1 VTEDFFDLYFSY
13 VGKTECPRI
22 FHRWTAISCVAA
34 LIGRDIYMPFGHS
47 EIYPSVY
54 VMLMGAPGT
63 RKSTAIK
70 IGQKLVSTI
79 GYDHFSAD
87 RTSKEA
93 LWLDMQSEMERNME
107 GYLGDTDLEEI
118 EINTPTELYI
128 VADEFNDFMGV
139 RNEEFQTALTKM
151 WDSPPEYKTR
161 AKNSASTSIY
171 KPTVNVLGGN
181 TPGGLSKGFGVEAIN
196 GGFFSRII
204 FIHADATG
212 IKIPFPETPPGD
224 IKLQILSRLRRI
236 QDMSGGVEL
245 SQATRQLLGHIYH
258 KYPGIPD
265 RRFNYYQTRRHT
277 NLLKLCIVMAAART
291 DLALS
296 EADVIK
302 ANTLLH
308 VTELQMPQA
317 FGEFGLA
324 KNAEVTNTVMEI
336 IRAATRRGQPVT
348 AHEIWKQ
355 IYQDLQDQKDLSQ
368 ILSSLIRAEKIQ
380 QARKGVA
387 KGFLI
392 KKKYVTKW
400 ENGLIDYD
408 VLTEEEKIGEH
419 SNEEEDSGADQDA
432 G

>member
-1 VTEDFFDLYFSY
+1 VSEDFFDLYFSY

-22 FHRWTAISCVAA
+22 FHRWTAISCAAA
-34 LIGRDIYMPFGHS
+34 LIGRDVFMPFGHS

-63 RKSTAIK
+63 RKSTSIK
-70 IGQKLVSTI
+70 IGQKLVYSV

-93 LWLDMQSEMERNME
+93 LWLDMQSEQEKNME

-161 AKNSASTSIY
+161 AKNSANTSIY
-171 KPTVNVLGGN
+171 KPTVNILGGN

-204 FIHADATG
+204 FIHAESTG
-212 IKIPFPETPPGD
+212 VKIPFPEAPPGN
-224 IKLQILSRLRRI
+224 IKLQILSKLRKI
-236 QDMSGGVEL
+236 EELSGGIKL
-245 SQATRQLLGHIYH
+245 GQDTRSLLGTIYN

-277 NLLKLCIVMAAART
+277 NLLKLCIIMAATRA
-291 DLALS
+291 DLELKT
-296 EADVIK
+296 EDVIK
-302 ANTLLH
+302 ANTILH

-324 KNAEVTNTVMEI
+324 KNAEVTNAVMDI
-336 IRAATRRGQPVT
+336 IRTSTKIGKPIN
-348 AHEIWKQ
+348 AHDIWKQ
-355 IYQDLQDQKDLSQ
+355 VYQDLQDQKDLSQ
-368 ILSSLIRAEKIQ
+368 ILSSLIKADKIQ
-380 QARKGVA
+380 QARAGVS

-392 KKKYVTKW
+392 KRKYTTKW
-400 ENGLIDYD
+400 EDGLIDYNI
-408 VLTEEEKIGEH
+408 LTEEERIGEH
-419 SNEEEDSGADQDA
+419 SNEKEDSRDS
-432 G
+432 

>member
-1 VTEDFFDLYFSY
+1 MKDDFFDLYFSY

-22 FHRWTAISCVAA
+22 FHRWTSISCVAA
-34 LIGRDIYMPFGHS
+34 LVGRDIFMPFGHN
-47 EIYPSVY
+47 EIYPSIY

-70 IGQKLVSTI
+70 IGQKLVATI

-93 LWLDMQSEMERNME
+93 LWLDMQSEQEKNVE
-107 GYLGDTDLEEI
+107 AYLGDADLEDL
-118 EINTPTELYI
+118 EINIPTELYI

-171 KPTVNVLGGN
+171 KPTVNILGGN

-196 GGFFSRII
+196 GGFFSRIL
-204 FIHADATG
+204 FVHAEATNV
-212 IKIPFPETPPGD
+212 KIAFPASPPGD
-224 IKLQILSRLRRI
+224 IKLQLLSRLRKI
-236 QDMSGGVEL
+236 SDLEGGIEL
-245 SQATRQLLGHIYH
+245 NKEVRSLLSAIYH

-277 NLLKLCIVMAAART
+277 NLLKLCIVMAATRT
-291 DLALS
+291 TLALS
-296 EADVIK
+296 VEDVIK

-336 IRAATRRGQPVT
+336 IRTATKKGRPISS
-348 AHEIWKQ
+348 HDIWKQ
-355 IYQDLQDQKDLSQ
+355 VYQDLQDQKDLSQ
-368 ILSSLIRAEKIQ
+368 ILSSLVKADKVQ
-380 QARKGVA
+380 QARAGVGT
-387 KGFLI
+387 GFLL
-392 KKKYVTKW
+392 KQKFTTQW
-400 ENGLIDYD
+400 ENGLIDYS

-419 SNEEEDSGADQDA
+419 SNESEDSRTNKDD
-432 G
+432 